1 MSAGGFTDVAGSSF
15 SAISEG
21 VDVVIT
27 AGLSYR
33 MVNGLLN
40 WTCD

>member
-1 MSAGGFTDVAGSSF
+1 MKDVSAGGFTDVAGCSF

-21 VDVVIT
+21 VGVAIT
-27 AGLSYR
+27 AGLSSR

-40 WTCD
+40 